1 MEYYNRF
8 GNVVNRQPFQ
18 VPQVVQNPSYKI
30 PDETVNIIRHFGP
43 LIIFFILVP
52 GFIFEFGLEDDD
64 EKRRKI
70 STKTAFIHA
79 CTFAGILKLIQF
91 LVNKFS

>member
-1 MEYYNRF
+1 MDYYNRY
-8 GNVVNRQPFQ
+8 GSVMNRQAFQ
-18 VPQVVQNPSYKI
+18 VPQVVKKPSYKI
-30 PDETVNIIRHFGP
+30 PSETINLIRHFGP

-79 CTFAGILKLIQF
+79 CAFAGILKIVQF

>member
-1 MEYYNRF
+1 MDYYNRF
-8 GNVVNRQPFQ
+8 GNVMNRQSFQ
-18 VPQVVQNPSYKI
+18 VPQVVKNPSYKI
-30 PDETVNIIRHFGP
+30 PSETINLIRHFGP
-43 LIIFFILVP
+43 LVIFFLLIP

-79 CTFAGILKLIQF
+79 CVFAGILKIVQF

>member
-1 MEYYNRF
+1 MDYYNRF
-8 GNVVNRQPFQ
+8 GNVMNRQPFQ
-18 VPQVVQNPSYKI
+18 VPQIVKKSPYKI
-30 PDETVNIIRHFGP
+30 PEDTINIIRHFGP

-64 EKRRKI
+64 EKKRKI

-79 CTFAGILKLIQF
+79 CAFAGVLKLIQF

>member
-1 MEYYNRF
+1 MNYYNRF
-8 GNVVNRQPFQ
+8 GNVMNRQAFQ
-18 VPQVVQNPSYKI
+18 VPQVVRKPSFKI
-30 PDETVNIIRHFGP
+30 PNETLNLIRHFGP
-43 LIIFFILVP
+43 LVIFFLLIP

-79 CTFAGILKLIQF
+79 CAFAGVLKIVQF

>member
-1 MEYYNRF
+1 MDYYNRF
-8 GNVVNRQPFQ
+8 GNVTNKQPFQ
-18 VPQVVQNPSYKI
+18 VPQVVQKPSYKI
-30 PDETVNIIRHFGP
+30 PEDTVNIIRHFGP
-43 LIIFFILVP
+43 FIIFFVLIP

-64 EKRRKI
+64 EKRIKI

-79 CTFAGILKLIQF
+79 CVFASVFKIVQF

>member
-1 MEYYNRF
+1 MDYYNRF
-8 GNVVNRQPFQ
+8 GNVMNRQPFQ
-18 VPQVVQNPSYKI
+18 VPQIVKKPSFKI
-30 PDETVNIIRHFGP
+30 PDDTVNLIRHFGP
-43 LIIFFILVP
+43 FLIFFVLVP

-79 CTFAGILKLIQF
+79 CAFAGILKLIQF